1 MNSRSTLKF
10 KEKIEKNPFSYET
23 PDNNDDIN
31 DLEYDEAAEDDGE
44 VEGASNLRTRGS
56 RQEGVDESDGDTL
69 KLYLLDIRKT
79 PLLTFAEEQA
89 LGKRVQEGDQ
99 DARSRMIQANLRLV
113 VSIGKHYINRGLPF
127 SDILEEGNLGLIRA
141 VEKFDYKRG
150 FKFSTYASW
159 WIRQAIVRAIANQVR
174 IIRLP
179 VHVAELTYT
188 YTRTIRQ
195 LTQKL
200 NREPSNEEVAKN
212 MGITI
217 DKVRVLSQV
226 SREVYSL
233 DSLVGP
239 EGDDTLRDTLRDENT
254 KPPSSSSDERLR
266 DQHLK
271 EWVAELPLT
280 ERYIIEKRYGLNN
293 RSPSTLDDIGSRIG
307 ITRERVRQIE
317 KQAIK
322 RLQNSVRE
330 KNIDSSDML

>member
-10 KEKIEKNPFSYET
+10 KEELERNPFSYET
-23 PDNNDDIN
+23 PDNNE
-31 DLEYDEAAEDDGE
+31 LEYYEAAEDEGE
-44 VEGASNLRTRGS
+44 EEGAPNLRTSSRRG
-56 RQEGVDESDGDTL
+56 EGADESDGDTL
-69 KLYLLDIRKT
+69 KLYLQDIRKT

-99 DARSRMIQANLRLV
+99 DARARMIQANLRLV
-113 VSIGKHYINRGLPF
+113 VSIGKHYINRGLAF
-127 SDILEEGNLGLIRA
+127 SDILEEGNIGLIRA

-159 WIRQAIVRAIANQVR
+159 WIRQAIVRAIENQVR

-179 VHVAELTYT
+179 VHVAELTRA

-200 NREPSNEEVAKN
+200 NREPSHEEVAKN

-226 SREVYSL
+226 SQEVYSL
-233 DSLVGP
+233 DFLVSS

-254 KPPSSSSDERLR
+254 PPPSSSSDEHLR
-266 DQHLK
+266 DQHLQ
-271 EWVAELPLT
+271 EWIAELPPT
-280 ERYIIEKRYGLNN
+280 ERYIIEKRYGLNK
-293 RSPSTLDDIGSRIG
+293 RSPSTLNNIGRQIG